1 MIQTSRVLRK
11 RSYMLTK
18 RYPILVGKVKKNDYT
33 LEIGEVENEIP
44 NITGLVTT
52 FLKVKHLTL
61 LILLSRQLSIQK
73 QQALKK
79 YPMPQVFHYYS

>member
-1 MIQTSRVLRK
+1 
-11 RSYMLTK
+11 MLTK
-18 RYPILVGKVKKNDYT
+18 RYPILVSKVKKNDYT

-61 LILLSRQLSIQK
+61 LILLSRLLSIQK
-73 QQALKK
+73 PQALKK